1 MRIDLHVAAT
11 LALCVFCRESAGWQA
26 PAGAARSLSRELE
39 PKTRWC
45 AARTALQNRN
55 DVADD
60 TPPPAWPSLRLSR
73 PGVEL
78 GDAPKQVAAVAKKL
92 SGPAEKFFIRFGSAF
107 HYEYD
112 LDAGSP
118 ELQSQL
124 SIRKESSAQ
133 RVLRWLT
140 TPAAAEDAA
149 AEQCPHEPEIPMAKR
164 NAVSANR
171 KQWSTGVAL
180 AKLNARAA
188 NNEQWG
194 IDANAAALGLGAAAP
209 DVPRESQRIGS
220 IGFAG
225 MAAGSISARRDGGRR
240 IGSIKPAGTVN
251 DLAKPVAEARA
262 DDDAQTSSSLL
273 GLPTPAVEIYA
284 GGAPLDQKAAALSRA
299 KRAAFTENLRRC
311 AREPAINLGLGQE
324 WDTLETGSRAK

>member
-11 LALCVFCRESAGWQA
+11 LALCVFCRESAGWHA
-26 PAGAARSLSRELE
+26 PAGAARSPSRGLG

-60 TPPPAWPSLRLSR
+60 TPPPAWPSLRLSK

-149 AEQCPHEPEIPMAKR
+149 AELCPHETEIPMAKR

-225 MAAGSISARRDGGRR
+225 MAAESISPRREGGRR
-240 IGSIKPAGTVN
+240 IGSIKPAGTAN
-251 DLAKPVAEARA
+251 DLAKPVAEVRA

-273 GLPTPAVEIYA
+273 GLSTPAVEIYA